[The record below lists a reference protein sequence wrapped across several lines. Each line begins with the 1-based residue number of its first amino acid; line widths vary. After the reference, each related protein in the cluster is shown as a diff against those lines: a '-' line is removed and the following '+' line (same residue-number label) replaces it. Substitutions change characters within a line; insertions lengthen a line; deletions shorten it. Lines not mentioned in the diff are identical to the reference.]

1 MKGRIDDQNENMN
14 YKLIPIF
21 LAIIFFTVQGAT
33 QTVGTLQN
41 DESSL
46 QGYTFFSPFSGTK
59 AWMVDNCGQLINSW
73 ERETR
78 PGLAA
83 YFLEN
88 GLMFRT
94 YKAEREGPFTSASN
108 AGGLELV
115 DWDNNTVWQYEWNTP
130 TALTHHDAV
139 FMPNGNILILSW
151 ELVYTDEL
159 IELGRDPNEISFEGY
174 MWSEKIV
181 EIEPVGS
188 NDINVIWQWEIKDHY
203 IQDFDASKQN
213 YGVISDH
220 PELFN
225 INLPDLNSNNSNATR
240 DWNHFNSIDYNES
253 LDQILI
259 SVRNSDEIWIID
271 HSTTTEEAASHEG
284 GLYGRG
290 GDILYRWGNASA
302 YERGEVNDQK
312 LFGQHGA
319 HWIKDGLTDAGK
331 IMIFNNGNGRPG
343 TDYSTV
349 EILVPP
355 QDANGG
361 YIISDATP
369 FGPEEPE
376 WIYGDQTGE
385 NFYSIYLSNAQRL
398 VNGNTLINAG
408 SPGRIFEIDP
418 ERNTVWQYEIPLFG
432 DFPATQ
438 GDNINNNSNFRAY
451 KYPPDFLGFE
461 GVDLTPGATIENGEN
476 PIDCETLVG
485 LEELEQD
492 TPSIDF
498 QYFPGGNRLKILN
511 PQNKEAQLFVIGV
524 DGRFYQKEKINSL
537 EQTVQLSHDLRG
549 IYFVQIL
556 TAQGEG
562 FSRKLVLFGR

>member
-1 MKGRIDDQNENMN
+1 MN

>member
-1 MKGRIDDQNENMN
+1 MN

-21 LAIIFFTVQGAT
+21 LATILFTLRGTT

-41 DESSL
+41 DASSL

-59 AWMVDNCGQLINSW
+59 AWLVDNCGQLINSW
-73 ERETR
+73 DRGTR
-78 PGLAA
+78 PGLSA

-88 GLMFRT
+88 GLMLRT
-94 YKAEREGPFTSASN
+94 YKADLEGPFTSASN
-108 AGGLELV
+108 AGGIELV

-130 TALTHHDAV
+130 TALSHHDAV
-139 FMPNGNILILSW
+139 YMPNGNILMLSW

-159 IELGRDPNEISFEGY
+159 IELGCDPDEIAIEGF

-213 YGVISDH
+213 YGVIAEH

-225 INLPDLNSNNSNATR
+225 INLPDLNSSNSNATR

-271 HSTTTEEAASHEG
+271 HSTTTAEAASHEG

-290 GDILYRWGNASA
+290 GDLLYRWGNASA
-302 YERGEVNDQK
+302 YERGAVNEQR

-319 HWIKDGLTDAGK
+319 HWIRDDLTDAGK
-331 IMIFNNGNGRPG
+331 IMLFNNGNGRPG
-343 TDYSTV
+343 PDFSTA
-349 EILVPP
+349 EILVPT

-361 YIISDATP
+361 YIISSPNP

-376 WIYGDQTGE
+376 WVYGDQAGE
-385 NFYSIYLSNAQRL
+385 AYYSPFLSNAQRL
-398 VNGNTLINAG
+398 VNGNTLINSG

-418 ERNTVWQYEIPLFG
+418 DRNTVWQYEIPLFG
-432 DFPATQ
+432 DAPATQ
-438 GDNINNNSNFRAY
+438 GGNINNNSNFRAY
-451 KYPPDFLGFE
+451 KYPSDYSGFE

-476 PIDCETLVG
+476 PLGCEIFVG
-485 LEELEQD
+485 LEELAQNEL
-492 TPSIDF
+492 PIVI
-498 QYFPGGNRLKILN
+498 QYFPGENSLKILN
-511 PQNKEAQLFVIGV
+511 PQNEEAQLLVIGIA
-524 DGRFYQKEKINSL
+524 GRIHQKETINAL
-537 EQTVQLSHDLRG
+537 EQNFPLRPDLQG
-549 IYFVQIL
+549 VYFVQIL
-556 TAQGEG
+556 SARGEG
-562 FSRKLVLFGR
+562 YSKKLVLFGG